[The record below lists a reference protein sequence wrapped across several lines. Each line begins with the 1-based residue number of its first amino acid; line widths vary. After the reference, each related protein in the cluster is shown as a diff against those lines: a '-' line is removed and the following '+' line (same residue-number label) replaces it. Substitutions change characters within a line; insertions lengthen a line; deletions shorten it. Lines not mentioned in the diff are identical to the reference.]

1 MRPAMASL
9 AGVNMKPRVII
20 TSIFAFLLT
29 ILFTTAAFG
38 QSESGSAAVEGVVK
52 DQNGAVVQGATVVI
66 KNKDTNLERTV
77 TTNSNGIF
85 SASVLPVGNYVV
97 ITKASGFAETSKSV
111 SLSVGESTPVEITLG
126 LQGASVQ
133 VDVTGDA
140 DVISA
145 ETESTGSTI
154 SQRLVSDLP
163 VRGRNFTEFV
173 QLTPGVVQEGDR
185 SGLVISGQRSINSN
199 VAIDGADFNDAL
211 QGNQRGGNESVF
223 FFPQTAIR
231 EFQVVR
237 SGATAEVGRTGAG
250 FVNAVTKSGTN
261 EVRGEVFYFN
271 RNRHLTSPDAF
282 GQDLDNAQNQFG
294 GSIGGPIIRDR
305 AFFFFGIEQ
314 NYLRVPF
321 VVDFQDVPGVPLPAD
336 LDALEGE
343 QRGTNNPT
351 AFFGRLDFQP
361 TPKNSLNFQYS
372 YTRFRGEN
380 FSFENPRQDVAVE
393 SNYTRKNTSGGLK
406 GSLVSVISPRLIN
419 EFRGQYATDNRLE
432 EPNSTI
438 GQAVVAGFGTLGG
451 DRARPRL
458 FETTRYQVTNNLS
471 FDSGPH
477 RLRVGVDAN
486 INQVAQKRQSN
497 TQPRYDFESRTV
509 SGVTIATGLE
519 NYINVRPRRFRQ
531 TLATVDPSAL
541 LYTGTQHE
549 YAFFVQDRI
558 KVSSELVIHVG
569 LRYEAQFNPQP
580 RNPNPAIPQTALIPN
595 DLNQWQPRLGL
606 AYDVG
611 GRGKTIIRLSAG
623 IFAARTPANLF
634 QRVTTDNGLTTQEI
648 EIAETAACR
657 NSLVVNLA
665 GCRLRGPNA
674 LITYSNGFTNLTP
687 ALAAF
692 IVKPRVFGFD
702 PNFRNPRSFQTSA
715 TLEQKIGNQ
724 LVLTVGYTRNSTYNL
739 QRRVD
744 RNLFPPTLQASGF
757 PVFSA
762 TRPNTTIS
770 QLEINE
776 SSAHSTYDALSV
788 SLRRRFAN
796 RFQFEAN
803 YTFANNEDDDSNERN
818 FSREPT
824 LNPFNLKAEAGP
836 SKQDVRHNLNVSGLY
851 DIGRGFSVSTIFV
864 ARTGFPY
871 SALIT
876 DGEDFNGDLNDANDR
891 VVIGGVVS
899 GRNAFRMPN
908 FFNMDI
914 RLLKAF
920 RFGETKKLDLSAEV
934 FNVTRNTN
942 KGFGVDS
949 ISNYCTGNSALA
961 DTANP
966 LNITCPTGYF
976 PNVRALDPTSA
987 PSTARFGGPRQ
998 IQLGARFIF

>member
-1 MRPAMASL
+1 
-9 AGVNMKPRVII
+9 MKFSVSIRSI
-20 TSIFAFLLT
+20 SIFVLTLL
-29 ILFTTAAFG
+29 IFSFSVLA
-38 QSESGSAAVEGVVK
+38 QSDSGSSAIDGVVK
-52 DQNGAVVQGATVVI
+52 DQNGAVVQGATVSI
-66 KNKDTNLERTV
+66 KNKETGLERTL
-77 TTNSNGIF
+77 TTNSNGSF
-85 SASVLPVGNYVV
+85 SASVLPVGTYTVT
-97 ITKASGFAETSKSV
+97 TKASGFAELAKSV
-111 SLSVGESTPVEITLG
+111 TLSVGESTPVEIVLG
-126 LQGASVQ
+126 VVGASVQ
-133 VDVTGDA
+133 VDVTGDT
-140 DVISA
+140 DIIGA

-154 SQRLVSDLP
+154 SPRLVSDLP

-261 EVRGEVFYFN
+261 EIRGEVFYFN

-294 GSIGGPIIRDR
+294 GSIGGPIKRDR
-305 AFFFFGIEQ
+305 IFFFFGIEQ

-321 VVDFQDVPGVPLPAD
+321 VVDFQDVPGV
-336 LDALEGE
+336 ALTPELQGKQGE

-351 AFFGRLDFQP
+351 ALFGRVDFM
-361 TPKNSLNFQYS
+361 LNQSNTLNVQYS

-380 FSFENPRQDVAVE
+380 FSFENPRQDIAVE
-393 SNYTRKNTSGGLK
+393 GNYTRENLSNGLK
-406 GSLVSVISPRLIN
+406 TSLVSVINPRFIN
-419 EFRGQYATDNRLE
+419 EVRAQVATDNRLE
-432 EPNSTI
+432 SPNSTI
-438 GQAVVAGFGTLGG
+438 GQAVVAGFGSLGG

-458 FETTRYQVTNNLS
+458 FETTRYQITDNVSYDT
-471 FDSGPH
+471 GRH
-477 RLRVGVDAN
+477 RLRFGVD
-486 INQVAQKRQSN
+486 INVNEVAQKRQSN
-497 TQPRYDFESRTV
+497 TQPRFDFESRAV
-509 SGVTIATGLE
+509 SGVTIATGLD
-519 NYINVRPRRFRQ
+519 NYINLRPRRFRQ
-531 TLATVDPSAL
+531 TLAAANPDDL
-541 LYTGTQHE
+541 LYTGTQKE
-549 YAFFVQDRI
+549 LAFFIQDRI
-558 KVSSELVIHVG
+558 KISDQLVLNAG
-569 LRYEAQFNPQP
+569 LRYEAQYNPQP
-580 RNPNPAIPQTALIPN
+580 KNPNPAIPQTALIPN

-606 AYDVG
+606 AYDVRG
-611 GRGKTIIRLSAG
+611 EGKTVIRLSAG

-648 EIAETAACR
+648 EIAEVTACR
-657 NSLVVNLA
+657 NSVVVNLA
-665 GCRLRGPNA
+665 GCRLRGPNS
-674 LITYSNGFTNLTP
+674 LISYPNGFTTLTP

-702 PNFRNPRSFQTSA
+702 PNFKNPRSFQSSA
-715 TLEQKIGNQ
+715 TLEQKLGDQ
-724 LVLTVGYTRNSTYNL
+724 LVLTVGYLHNSTYNL

-776 SSAHSTYDALSV
+776 SSAHSSYDALNI

-818 FSREPT
+818 FSRQPT
-824 LNPFNLKAEAGP
+824 LNPFDLKAEAGP
-836 SKQDVRHNLNVSGLY
+836 SKQDVRHNLNISGLY
-851 DIGRGFSVSTIFV
+851 DLGRGFSVSTIIV

-871 SALIT
+871 SALST
-876 DGEDFNGDLNDANDR
+876 DGEDFNSDLNDANDR
-891 VVIGGVVS
+891 AVIGGVVS
-899 GRNAFRMPN
+899 GRNAFRMPR
-908 FFNMDI
+908 FFNMDL

-920 RFGETKKLDLSAEV
+920 RFGETKKLDISAEV

-949 ISNYCTGNSALA
+949 VSNFCTGNSALA

-966 LNITCPTGYF
+966 LNISCPSGFF
-976 PNVRALDPTSA
+976 PNIRALEPTSA

-998 IQLGARFIF
+998 LQLGVRFTF

>member
-1 MRPAMASL
+1 
-9 AGVNMKPRVII
+9 MKLRVII
-20 TSIFAFLLT
+20 TFLL
-29 ILFTTAAFG
+29 LTTFITMTGFSQA
-38 QSESGSAAVEGVVK
+38 ESGSAAVEGSVK
-52 DQNGAVVQGATVVI
+52 DPNGALVQGASVI
-66 KNKDTNLERTV
+66 IRNKETNLTRSITT
-77 TTNSNGIF
+77 TTNGTF
-85 SASVLPVGNYVV
+85 SASVLPVGTYTV
-97 ITKASGFAETSKSV
+97 TAKAAGFAELATTV
-111 SLSVGESTPVEITLG
+111 VVTVGESTRVDIVLG

-133 VDVTGDA
+133 IDVAGDS
-140 DVISA
+140 DTIGTES
-145 ETESTGSTI
+145 ESTGSTI
-154 SQRLVSDLP
+154 SPRLVSDLP

-271 RNRHLTSPDAF
+271 RNKKLTSPDAF
-282 GQDLDNAQNQFG
+282 GQNLDNAQNQFG
-294 GSIGGPIIRDR
+294 GSIGGPIKRDR
-305 AFFFFGIEQ
+305 VFFFFGIEQ

-321 VVDFQDVPGVPLPAD
+321 VVDFQNVPGVTLPATVA
-336 LDALEGE
+336 ALEGE
-343 QRGTNNPT
+343 QSGTNNPT
-351 AFFGRLDFQP
+351 ALFGRVDFLL
-361 TPKNSLNFQYS
+361 TPKNSLNVQYS

-393 SNYTRKNTSGGLK
+393 GNYTRENTSSGFK
-406 GSLVSVISPRLIN
+406 TSLVSVIDPKFIN
-419 EFRGQYATDNRLE
+419 EIRAQVATDNRLE
-432 EPNSTI
+432 SPNSTV
-438 GQAVVAGFGTLGG
+438 GQAVVAGFGSLGG

-458 FETTRYQVTNNLS
+458 FETTRYQVTDNVS
-471 FDSGPH
+471 YDTGRH
-477 RLRVGVDAN
+477 RLRFGFDAN

-497 TQPRYDFESRTV
+497 TQPRFDFESRAV
-509 SGVTIATGLE
+509 SGVTIATGLD
-519 NYINVRPRRFRQ
+519 NYINLRPRRFRQ
-531 TLATVDPSAL
+531 TLAAANPDDL
-541 LYTGTQHE
+541 LYTGTQKE
-549 YAFFVQDRI
+549 FAFFAQDRI
-558 KVSSELVIHVG
+558 RVTDELVLNIG
-569 LRYEAQFNPQP
+569 LRYEAQYNPQP

-606 AYDVG
+606 AYDVRG
-611 GRGKTIIRLSAG
+611 QGKTVIRLSAG

-648 EIAETAACR
+648 EIAEVTACR
-657 NSLVVNLA
+657 NSIVVNLA
-665 GCRLRGPNA
+665 GCRLRGPTA
-674 LITYSNGFTNLTP
+674 LISYSNGFSTLTP

-692 IVKPRVFGFD
+692 IVRPRVFGFD
-702 PNFRNPRSFQTSA
+702 PNFKNPRSFQTSA
-715 TLEQKIGNQ
+715 TLEQRIGDQ
-724 LVLTVGYTRNSTYNL
+724 LVLTFGYTHNSTYNL

-744 RNLFPPTLQASGF
+744 RNLFAPTLQASGF

-776 SSAHSTYDALSV
+776 SSAHSTYDALSI

-836 SKQDVRHNLNVSGLY
+836 SKQDVRHNLNVSGLF
-851 DIGRGFSVSTIFV
+851 DLGRGFSISTIIV

-871 SALIT
+871 TPLIT
-876 DGEDFNGDLNDANDR
+876 DGEDFNTDLNDANDR
-891 VVIGGVVS
+891 AVIGGIVS
-899 GRNAFRMPN
+899 GRNTFRMPR
-908 FFNMDI
+908 FFNMDL

-949 ISNYCTGNSALA
+949 ISNFCTGNSALA

-966 LNITCPTGYF
+966 LSITCPTGFF
-976 PNVRALDPTSA
+976 PNVRALEPTSA

-998 IQLGARFIF
+998 LQLGVRFTF